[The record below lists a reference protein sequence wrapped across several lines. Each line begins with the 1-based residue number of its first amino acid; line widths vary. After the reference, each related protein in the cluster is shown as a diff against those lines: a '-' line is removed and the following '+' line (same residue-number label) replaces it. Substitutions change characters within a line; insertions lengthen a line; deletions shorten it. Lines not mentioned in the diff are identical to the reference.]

1 MPKVVISGLKTRKV
15 AKDHKSVAPIHK
27 PASKPKHAPASHQKP
42 GVGGFSYSKN
52 ITPKQNKAYNSK
64 QM

>member
-1 MPKVVISGLKTRKV
+1 MKKVSMRTKATDKSKV
-15 AKDHKSVAPIHK
+15 ASINKS
-27 PASKPKHAPASHQKP
+27 KP

-52 ITPKQNKAYNSK
+52 ITPKQDKAYNSK